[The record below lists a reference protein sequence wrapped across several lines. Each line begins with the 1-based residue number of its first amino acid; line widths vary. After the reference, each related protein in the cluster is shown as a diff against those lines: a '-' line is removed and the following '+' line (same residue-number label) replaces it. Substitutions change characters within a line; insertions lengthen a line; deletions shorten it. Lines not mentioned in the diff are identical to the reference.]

1 MSQTTVNQRIKKWI
15 ESQDISFSDF
25 ENTTGYSQKNISNT
39 VNDKVKI
46 PKVDLIIAILKHYK
60 DVNPYWLLL
69 GEGQM
74 IVDPP
79 EVMRI
84 EFDELKGLVHQLSA
98 EFFKLKETLDQKKVN
113 K

>member
-1 MSQTTVNQRIKKWI
+1 MK
-15 ESQDISFSDF
+15 
-25 ENTTGYSQKNISNT
+25 Y
-39 VNDKVKI
+39 
-46 PKVDLIIAILKHYK
+46 LIRSCIAFLCGSS
-60 DVNPYWLLL
+60 VLL